1 MAFAN
6 ITLKYKF
13 VLLLNYWRKS
23 SMITKHDNAFKKFV
37 GLYEI
42 KTNKTFYFL
51 SFIFKSNL
59 ILFTAKKYIKIYI
72 FQSKIT

>member
-1 MAFAN
+1 
-6 ITLKYKF
+6 
-13 VLLLNYWRKS
+13 
-23 SMITKHDNAFKKFV
+23 MITKHDNAFKKFV

-59 ILFTAKKYIKIYI
+59 ILFTAKNILKYIAFKVKLLYI
-72 FQSKIT
+72 SL